1 MFMLIDF
8 RFLFRYNSV
17 NDWLNFPSGPCS
29 QNGGLSVGGSMKG
42 RGRLG
47 GKVLSVGTERRK
59 VDPESILLGTEL
71 EN

>member
-29 QNGGLSVGGSMKG
+29 QNGGLSVGGKHEGKGKAWWEGSFCRYRETKG
-42 RGRLG
+42 R
-47 GKVLSVGTERRK
+47 
-59 VDPESILLGTEL
+59 P
-71 EN
+71 